1 MDDTGA
7 SPCTCFRLRRATRQ
21 VSQLYDQALA
31 GAGLGVNQYSILRH
45 ARTPRTLG
53 ELAARLGMDRTTLT
67 RNLQP
72 LLREGWL
79 AEERGADP
87 RQRVLSITSEGRR
100 RLALA
105 RPLWRRAQRR
115 IDGLLG
121 EAALERLH
129 AGLDAL
135 DAALAQ
141 ERQA

>member
-21 VSQLYDQALA
+21 VTRLYDQALA

-45 ARTPRTLG
+45 ARTPLTVG
-53 ELAARLGMDRTTLT
+53 ELAARLGMDRTTLN

-87 RQRVLSITSEGRR
+87 RQRVLSITTAGRR
-100 RLALA
+100 RLEQA

-115 IDGLLG
+115 IDELLG
-121 EAALERLH
+121 PAALARLH
-129 AGLDAL
+129 AGLEAL
-135 DAALAQ
+135 DGALAQ